1 MVLSALGR
9 EGQIFDY
16 ITHPIHL
23 HGHNFYVVHVE
34 YGSYENGLFR
44 NNTPDITCS
53 DSLCTWANGTG
64 PNFSRYLTNGQ
75 LSNTAIRKDT
85 VIVPAGGYVVIVF
98 QADNPGYWF
107 MHCHMEVHQLE
118 GMAVIIQEYS
128 DNQQW
133 PPPFGINNIGDFLWQ
148 DEPMTTEKPTTAGEL
163 QETGQPG
170 QPGAGGLTPQSTNR
184 RMIAFITALVVIAVL
199 IATIVA
205 LVIALC
211 CKLKKEGAPKHQDH
225 ELEELS

>member
-1 MVLSALGR
+1 MHGVTILSSCGSHNTILYHREMVLNQTRKLDSTS
-9 EGQIFDY
+9 Y
-16 ITHPIHL
+16 TIHI
-23 HGHNFYVVHVE
+23 YKK
-34 YGSYENGLFR
+34 S
-44 NNTPDITCS
+44 
-53 DSLCTWANGTG
+53 
-64 PNFSRYLTNGQ
+64 Q
-75 LSNTAIRKDT
+75 
-85 VIVPAGGYVVIVF
+85 GG
-98 QADNPGYWF
+98 
-107 MHCHMEVHQLE
+107 
-118 GMAVIIQEYS
+118 EYS

-148 DEPMTTEKPTTAGEL
+148 EESTTTEKPTTAGEL